1 MTPKHKTTYSA
12 GADLTASESV
22 TIEPMQTRL
31 VGTGFSL
38 CEIKTPRPASYHEIV
53 YMLHVRSSIAY
64 KRGLILTNGVGVI
77 DSDYKDEIKVMLT
90 NLSDKPQTVIAG
102 ERIAQLV
109 PMRYQPF
116 IFECEEN
123 DRVGGFGSTG
133 E

>member
-1 MTPKHKTTYSA
+1 MTPKHKTKYSA
-12 GADLTASESV
+12 GADLEANETV

-31 VGTGFSL
+31 IGTGFSL
-38 CEIKTPRPASYHEIV
+38 CEIKTLKPASEHEIV

-90 NLSDKPQTVIAG
+90 NLSDKRQTVNTG

-116 IFECEEN
+116 IFDVEEN
-123 DRVGGFGSTG
+123 ERQGGFGSTG